1 MGNNGSNAHVEAITT
16 AINTTGVAE
25 VVKVV
30 DGNQQLKITHRVQAK
45 QLKIWLAI
53 ITHVLSRKHDWDA
66 HICKQYF
73 LRGGRLLY
81 AWNFIVQWGAG
92 VKRADVL
99 KQVAGLIERAS
110 VEVPRVSSSLDSYPL
125 MAKDNRNEPGGP
137 MNIRAPGPMSG
148 GYKQRG
154 AHKIGGSAL

>member
-1 MGNNGSNAHVEAITT
+1 MGSNGSAHIEAITT

-30 DGNQQLKITHRVQAK
+30 EGGQQVKIAHRVQAK

-53 ITHVLSRKHDWDA
+53 ITHVLLRKQGWDA

-73 LRGGRLLY
+73 LRSGRLLY
-81 AWNFIVQWGAG
+81 AWNFIIQWDDG
-92 VKRADVL
+92 VKRADIL
-99 KQVAGLIERAS
+99 KQVAHLIDRAS
-110 VEVPRVSSSLDSYPL
+110 AEVPRHSASLDSYPL
-125 MAKDNRNEPGGP
+125 MAKEGRNEPGGP

-148 GYKQRG
+148 GYKQKG
-154 AHKIGGSAL
+154 AHKIGGGPF